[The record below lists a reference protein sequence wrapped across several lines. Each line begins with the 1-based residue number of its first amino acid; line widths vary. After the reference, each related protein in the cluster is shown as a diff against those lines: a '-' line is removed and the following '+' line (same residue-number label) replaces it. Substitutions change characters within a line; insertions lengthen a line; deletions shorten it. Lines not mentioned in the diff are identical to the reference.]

1 MMPFGD
7 IARSRAAL
15 MSIPSELPYPEW
27 FKILCAAKAAGLS
40 IDDADAWSSTGS
52 NYKDRP
58 DVERTFRNITPD
70 GGITEA
76 TLFHMEQQYA
86 HQKIGKQRFKGSSPA
101 PKNPHPSK
109 KQSIPTPSTVLGDIA
124 AKCEQ
129 ATASHPYIQKK
140 LGLHHGLL
148 VYKGTK
154 TIHGYDCDGALV
166 LLLSDLDRNVVGA
179 QFIPLEGEKVYP
191 FGTKLPPEACLVIGG
206 ELADGGTVY
215 IVEGIGQAWTVHQTS
230 GAPAVVCFGK
240 GRMAGVAKAIRAR
253 YPSLQLIIVP
263 DAKGETEAAAI
274 ALAVGGLFVEMPSDW
289 PANYDIND
297 FHKKTGSLKEVA
309 ALLESAKFPDT
320 IDTSVETPSR
330 GNTLNDSGN
339 AARLVKL
346 FGHDIRWLPHIKKWM
361 IRKGQ
366 YWEINEDGA
375 IERFATATA
384 ASIYKEAEKERD
396 ADKARNIGRWAGTSL
411 SQPRLKAM
419 IELAKSEL
427 NISIP
432 MSALDQNGMLL
443 GTPSGVVN
451 LKTGRLCEAT
461 PMDYITRITGAPY
474 VPGAT
479 CPNWER
485 FIDRSFSGNQ
495 AVIKLV
501 QRALGY
507 SLTGQT
513 IEQLMFFIYGSG
525 CNGKSVF
532 LETLR
537 VVFGNYAMQAQAEM
551 LMQSKG
557 ERGSN
562 DIARLRGARVVSAIE
577 IEDGGRLSE
586 ALVKQLT
593 GGDQIAARFLFA
605 EYFEYKPAFKIWLA
619 ANHKPIIRGDDHAIW
634 RRICLIPFLVTIP
647 EQELD
652 KQLASKLAAEAPG
665 ILQWAIEG
673 CLEWQDIGLSPPP
686 EIIEAVDEYKSDMNV
701 FHRWLDEWCEK
712 GPEKSVGAEAAFKS
726 QCEWAE
732 QNGFT
737 ALTNRKFADKL
748 LEHGFIKKRGS
759 VGYKYLGLT
768 LLRKA

>member
-1 MMPFGD
+1 MSRTD
-7 IARSRAAL
+7 IGRAINAL
-15 MSIPSELPYPEW
+15 MAIPSDLPYPEW
-27 FKILCAAKAAGLS
+27 FKAGCGAIAAGLS
-40 IDDADAWSSTGS
+40 IDDIDAWSSTGS
-52 NYKDRP
+52 NYKGRP
-58 DVERTFRNITPD
+58 DVEKTFRNITPE
-70 GGITEA
+70 GGITRA
-76 TLFHMEQQYA
+76 TLIHMAQQYDYTVV
-86 HQKIGKQRFKGSSPA
+86 GNRRSSPHPRT
-101 PKNPHPSK
+101 PKKPRFTRPIPS
-109 KQSIPTPSTVLGDIA
+109 SSEILAEVVENCEPASA
-124 AKCEQ
+124 AQ
-129 ATASHPYIQKK
+129 PYIEKK
-140 LGLHHGLL
+140 KGLPGLF

-154 TIHGYDCDGALV
+154 TIHGYDCNGALV

-179 QFIPLEGEKVYP
+179 QFIPLEGKKVYP
-191 FGTKLPPEACLVIGG
+191 LGTKLPAEACLVIGG
-206 ELADGGTVY
+206 ELREGGTAY
-215 IVEGIGQAWTVHQTS
+215 IVEGIGQAWTVHQAT
-230 GAPAVVCFGK
+230 GALAVVCFGK
-240 GRMAGVAKAIRAR
+240 GRMAGVAKAIHAR
-253 YPSLQLIIVP
+253 YPNLRLIIVP
-263 DAKGETEAAAI
+263 DGNGQTEAAKI
-274 ALAVGGLFVEMPSDW
+274 ALAVGGVFVEVPSGW

-297 FHKKTGSLKEVA
+297 FHKETGSLKAVESM
-309 ALLESAKFPDT
+309 LKSAKAPGVADQNT
-320 IDTSVETPSR
+320 IGLER

-339 AARLVKL
+339 AARLVTQ
-346 FGHDIRWLPHIKKWM
+346 FGHDIRWLPHIRKWM
-361 IRKGQ
+361 IRNGQ

-384 ASIYKEAEKERD
+384 ASIYEEARKERD
-396 ADKARNIGRWAGTSL
+396 ADKARNIGKWAGSSL

-427 NISIP
+427 NMSVP

-443 GTPSGVVN
+443 GTPSGVVD
-451 LKTGRLCEAT
+451 LKTGKLCEAT
-461 PMDYITRITGAPY
+461 PLDYITKITGAPY

-479 CPNWER
+479 CPNWKK

-501 QRALGY
+501 QRAVGY
-507 SLTGQT
+507 SLTGTT
-513 IEQLMFFIYGSG
+513 IEQLMFFIYGGG

-537 VVFGNYAMQAQAEM
+537 VVFGSYAMQAQAEM

-557 ERGSN
+557 ERASN
-562 DIARLRGARVVSAIE
+562 DIARLRGARMVSAIE
-577 IEDGGRLSE
+577 IEDGCRLSE

-593 GGDQIAARFLFA
+593 GGDQIAARFLFG

-619 ANHKPIIRGDDHAIW
+619 ANHKPIIRGDDRAIW

-652 KQLASKLAAEAPG
+652 KQLSSKLAAEAPG

-673 CLEWQDIGLSPPP
+673 CLEWQGIELSLPP
-686 EIIEAVDEYKSDMNV
+686 EIIEAVDQYRSDMNV
-701 FHRWLDEWCEK
+701 FHRWLDERCEK
-712 GPEKSVGAEAAFKS
+712 GPGKSIGAEAAFKS

-748 LEHGFIKKRGS
+748 LEHGFAKKRGN

-768 LLRKA
+768 LLRKS